1 MGRKYPPKFFQ
12 SMNLSIISVGNKPNK
27 WELEGIDHY
36 LKQLNN
42 YVKINFINI
51 KGQQNPKRS
60 IEEVIK
66 LEANLIL
73 KKIPSDSYLISCDIS
88 GDRVSSREFSKI
100 FDNLMQKYSKV
111 CFVIGGSFGLSEEI
125 KLLSNKVLSASN
137 FTFPHRLF
145 RIILVEQIYRA
156 ISIINNAPYHK

>member
-1 MGRKYPPKFFQ
+1 
-12 SMNLSIISVGNKPNK
+12 MNLSIISVGNKPNK
-27 WELEGIDHY
+27 WELEGISHY

-42 YVKINFINI
+42 QVKIDFINI

-66 LEANLIL
+66 LEAHLIL
-73 KKIPSDSYLISCDIS
+73 KKIPSDSFLIICDMA
-88 GDRVSSREFSKI
+88 GDKVSSNEFSKI
-100 FDNLMQKYSKV
+100 FENLMHENRKV
-111 CFVIGGSFGLSEEI
+111 CFVIGGSFGLSEDL
-125 KLLSNKVLSASN
+125 KLISNKVLSASN